1 MKIGIVGVTG
11 RMGRAVAKL
20 VIENEITDISCG
32 VTRAEDALVGKDI
45 GEVLGLDK
53 EGVNISA
60 DFDELF
66 QNSDV
71 VIDFSTP
78 EITLKC
84 AGLAA
89 KYNKILVSGTTGLKE
104 DEKQKLEKFAQNAV
118 IIWSSNMS
126 IGVNLLFNLVEE
138 VAGILHDNYD
148 VEILEMHHNQK
159 VDAPSGTAL
168 SLGEAVAKGRGLDFG
183 EVSRKTRDGIIGKRD
198 KNEIGFASL
207 RGGDVIGDH
216 TVIFAG
222 IGERIE
228 ISHKASNRDIYA
240 RGAVRAAIWSQ
251 GKANGLYSM
260 RNVISSKTASSIS
273 N

>member
-11 RMGRAVAKL
+11 RMGRSVAKL
-20 VIENEITDISCG
+20 VNENEITDIACG
-32 VTRAEDALVGKDI
+32 IARAEDALFGKDI
-45 GEVLGLDK
+45 GEMIGEEK
-53 EGVNISA
+53 NGVNVSA
-60 DFDELF
+60 DFEELF
-66 QNSDV
+66 KKSDV
-71 VIDFSTP
+71 VIDFSAP

-84 AGLAA
+84 AQLAA

-104 DEKQKLEKFAQNAV
+104 EEKQKLQKFAQNTV
-118 IIWSSNMS
+118 IVWSSNMS
-126 IGVNLLFNLVEE
+126 IGVNLLFNLAEE

-228 ISHKASNRDIYA
+228 LTHKASNREIYA
-240 RGAVRAAIWSQ
+240 RGAIRAAIWSE

-260 RNVISSKTASSIS
+260 RDVISSKIS
-273 N
+273 K

>member
-1 MKIGIVGVTG
+1 MKVGIVGVTG

-20 VIENEITDISCG
+20 VNENAITDVSYGITKS
-32 VTRAEDALVGKDI
+32 DDQLIGKDV
-45 GEVLGLDK
+45 GEILGLDK
-53 EGVNISA
+53 IGANIGD
-60 DFDELF
+60 DFEELF
-66 QNSDV
+66 KSSDV

-78 EITLKC
+78 QITLKC
-84 AGLAA
+84 AKLAV
-89 KYNKILVSGTTGLKE
+89 KHKKTLISGTTGLTE
-104 DEKQKLEKFAQNAV
+104 NEKQTLGKLAQDTV

-126 IGVNLLFNLVEE
+126 IGVNLLFNLSQE
-138 VAGILHDNYD
+138 VAAILHDDYD

-222 IGERIE
+222 NGERIE
-228 ISHKASNRDIYA
+228 LAHKASNREIYA
-240 RGAVRAAIWSQ
+240 RGAIRAAIWSD
-251 GKANGLYSM
+251 GKTNGFYSM
-260 RNVISSKTASSIS
+260 RDVISSK
-273 N
+273 